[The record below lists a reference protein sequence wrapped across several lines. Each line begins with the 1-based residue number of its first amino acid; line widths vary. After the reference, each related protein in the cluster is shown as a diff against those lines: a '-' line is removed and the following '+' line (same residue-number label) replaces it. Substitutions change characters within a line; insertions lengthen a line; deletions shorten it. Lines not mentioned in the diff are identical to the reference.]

1 MVVFAST
8 ELPPR
13 TQFTNQQTNQ
23 PTKNSMETT
32 PTTPTTAIQSAS
44 LYFREGNSDKE
55 YRAAI
60 EPIGDGFVVNFAYG
74 RRGGTLNTG
83 TKTPVPVPE
92 AEAIKVFDKLVTSK
106 VAKGYRPIANTNAP
120 YPLTGSE
127 GLDSGVRCQ
136 LLNAIEEAEV
146 SRLLADSRHCL
157 QEKHDGRRLMVR
169 KQDHEITGI
178 NRRGLIVAIPEPIRA
193 AVAMIPADCLIDG
206 EAVGDTLH
214 AFDLLEVNGRD
225 LRQRRYLDR
234 HSGLLT
240 LIPPNHPA
248 LRCVSAIIAPNEK
261 IEMYDQLRLANREGV
276 VFKDMDA
283 PFSAG
288 RPNSGGPQLKF
299 KFVETAS
306 CVVTGINSKRSVT
319 LGLYDGDRLVPAGNV
334 TIPPNHA
341 IPEVEAVVEIRYLYA
356 YKESGAIYQ
365 PVYLGPRADIPLS
378 ECGVDQLKYKTERE
392 ATSVD

>member
-1 MVVFAST
+1 MMVVHAST

-13 TQFTNQQTNQ
+13 AQFINQ

-32 PTTPTTAIQSAS
+32 RTTATQSAS

-60 EPIGDGFVVNFAYG
+60 EPKGDGFVVNFAYG

-92 AEAIKVFDKLVTSK
+92 AEAIKAFEKLIASK

-120 YPLTGSE
+120 YPLSGSE
-127 GLDSGVRCQ
+127 GIDSGVRCQ
-136 LLNAIEEAEV
+136 LLNAIEEIEV
-146 SRLLADSRHCL
+146 FRLLADTRHCL

-169 KQDHEITGI
+169 KCDHEITGI
-178 NRRGLIVAIPEPIRA
+178 NRRGLVVAIPEPIRA
-193 AVAMIPADCLIDG
+193 AVAMIPGDCLIDG

-261 IEMYDQLRLANREGV
+261 IEMYNQLRLANREGV
-276 VFKDMDA
+276 VFKDVNA
-283 PFSAG
+283 PFTAG
-288 RPNSGGPQLKF
+288 RPNSGGSQLKF

-306 CVVTGINSKRSVT
+306 FVVTGVNAKRSVT
-319 LGLYDGDRLVPAGNV
+319 LGLYDGDKIVPAGNV
-334 TIPPNHA
+334 SIPPNHA
-341 IPEVEAVVEIRYLYA
+341 IPEEVSVVEIRYLYA

-365 PVYLGPRADIPLS
+365 PVYLGPRTDIPAA
-378 ECGVDQLKYKTERE
+378 ECGVDQLKYQTEQGWK
-392 ATSVD
+392 V

>member
-1 MVVFAST
+1 MVVLAST

-13 TQFTNQQTNQ
+13 TQFTNQ
-23 PTKNSMETT
+23 PTPNNMQA
-32 PTTPTTAIQSAS
+32 TPTTAFQSAS

-60 EPIGDGFVVNFAYG
+60 EPNGDGFVVNFGYG

-83 TKTPVPVPE
+83 TKTMVPVSLN
-92 AEAIKVFDKLVTSK
+92 EAIKVFEKLIASK

-136 LLNAIEEAEV
+136 LLNAIEETEV

-157 QEKHDGRRLMVR
+157 QEKHDGRRLLVR

-234 HSGLLT
+234 YSGLLM
-240 LIPPNHPA
+240 LLPPNQPA
-248 LRCVSAIIAPNEK
+248 LRRVSSMTEPNDKAET
-261 IEMYDQLRLANREGV
+261 YDQLRLANREGV
-276 VFKDMDA
+276 VFKDMNA
-283 PFSAG
+283 PFSPG
-288 RPNSGGPQLKF
+288 RPNSGGSQLKF

-306 CVVTGINSKRSVT
+306 FMVSGVNAKRSVT

-341 IPEVEAVVEIRYLYA
+341 IPDVGDVVECRYLYA

-365 PVYLGPRADIPLS
+365 PVYLGPRTDIPLS
-378 ECGVDQLKYKTERE
+378 ECGVDQLKYKAESE
-392 ATSVD
+392 ATVAD

>member
-1 MVVFAST
+1 
-8 ELPPR
+8 
-13 TQFTNQQTNQ
+13 
-23 PTKNSMETT
+23 METIT
-32 PTTPTTAIQSAS
+32 TTAIQSAS

-60 EPIGDGFVVNFAYG
+60 EPKGDGFVVNFAYG
-74 RRGGTLNTG
+74 RRGCALNTG

-92 AEAIKVFDKLVTSK
+92 AEAIKVFDKLIASRVT
-106 VAKGYRPIANTNAP
+106 KGYRPIADTSTP

-136 LLNAIEEAEV
+136 LLNPIEEAEV
-146 SRLLADSRHCL
+146 SILLADARHCL

-178 NRRGLIVAIPEPIRA
+178 NRRGLVVAIPEPIRA
-193 AVAMIPADCLIDG
+193 AVAMIPGDCIIDG

-214 AFDLLEVNGRD
+214 AFDLLEVNGLD

-234 HSGLLT
+234 YSGLLT

-248 LRCVSAIIAPNEK
+248 LRCVSTIIAPNDKAET
-261 IEMYDQLRLANREGV
+261 YDQLRLANREGV

-283 PFSAG
+283 PFTAG
-288 RPNSGGPQLKF
+288 RPNSGGSQLKF

-306 CVVTGINSKRSVT
+306 LIVTGINAKRSVT
-319 LGLYDGDRLVPAGNV
+319 LGLYDGDRMVPAGNV

-341 IPEVEAVVEIRYLYA
+341 IPEMGDVVECRYLYA
-356 YKESGAIYQ
+356 HKQSGSIYQ
-365 PVYLGPRADIPLS
+365 PVYLGPRTDIPSS
-378 ECGVDQLKYKTERE
+378 ECGVDQLKFKAESE
-392 ATSVD
+392 ATVAD

>member
-1 MVVFAST
+1 
-8 ELPPR
+8 
-13 TQFTNQQTNQ
+13 
-23 PTKNSMETT
+23 ME
-32 PTTPTTAIQSAS
+32 TTPTTAIQSAS

-60 EPIGDGFVVNFAYG
+60 EPKGNGFVVNFAYG

-83 TKTPVPVPE
+83 TKTTVPVSLDE
-92 AEAIKVFDKLVTSK
+92 ATKVFTKLIASK
-106 VAKGYRPIANTNAP
+106 VTKGYRPIADTSTP

-136 LLNAIEEAEV
+136 LLNPIEEAEV
-146 SRLLADSRHCL
+146 SILLADTRHCL

-178 NRRGLIVAIPEPIRA
+178 NRRGLVVAIPEPIRA

-248 LRCVSAIIAPNEK
+248 LRWVDTMVAPSDK
-261 IEMYDQLRLANREGV
+261 AKAYDQLHLANREGV

-283 PFSAG
+283 PFSEG
-288 RPNSGGPQLKF
+288 RPNSGGSQLKF
-299 KFVETAS
+299 KFVESAS
-306 CVVTGINSKRSVT
+306 FVVTGINSKRSVT
-319 LGLYDGDRLVPAGNV
+319 LGLFEGDKMVPAGNV

-341 IPEVEAVVEIRYLYA
+341 IPDVGDVVECRYLYA

-365 PVYLGPRADIPLS
+365 PVYLGPRTDIPLS
-378 ECGVDQLKYKTERE
+378 ECGVDQLKYKAESE
-392 ATSVD
+392 AAVAD

>member
-1 MVVFAST
+1 MNKIAQKQIDWIS
-8 ELPPR
+8 
-13 TQFTNQQTNQ
+13 
-23 PTKNSMETT
+23 
-32 PTTPTTAIQSAS
+32 
-44 LYFREGNSDKE
+44 
-55 YRAAI
+55 
-60 EPIGDGFVVNFAYG
+60 
-74 RRGGTLNTG
+74 NTVKSSPLARDESFG
-83 TKTPVPVPE
+83 
-92 AEAIKVFDKLVTSK
+92 
-106 VAKGYRPIANTNAP
+106 

-136 LLNAIEEAEV
+136 LLNAIEETEV

-157 QEKHDGRRLMVR
+157 QEKHDGRRLLVR

-178 NRRGLIVAIPEPIRA
+178 NRRGLVVAIPEPIRA
-193 AVAMIPADCLIDG
+193 AVAMIPGDCIIDG

-234 HSGLLT
+234 NSGLLA

-248 LRCVSAIIAPNEK
+248 LRCVSTIIAPNEK

-288 RPNSGGPQLKF
+288 RPNSGGSQLKL

-341 IPEVEAVVEIRYLYA
+341 IPEVGDVVECRYLYA
-356 YKESGAIYQ
+356 HKQSGSIYQ
-365 PVYLGPRADIPLS
+365 PVYLGPRTDIPAA
-378 ECGVDQLKYKTERE
+378 ECGVDQLKYKAERE

>member
-1 MVVFAST
+1 
-8 ELPPR
+8 
-13 TQFTNQQTNQ
+13 
-23 PTKNSMETT
+23 METT
-32 PTTPTTAIQSAS
+32 PTTATQSAS

-60 EPIGDGFVVNFAYG
+60 EPKGDGFVVNFAYG

-83 TKTPVPVPE
+83 TKTTAPVSLDE
-92 AEAIKVFDKLVTSK
+92 ATKIFDKLVASK
-106 VAKGYRPIANTNAP
+106 VAKGYRPIAATNAP

-127 GLDSGVRCQ
+127 GIDSGVRCQ
-136 LLNAIEEAEV
+136 LLNAIEEIEV

-169 KQDHEITGI
+169 KCDHEITGI
-178 NRRGLIVAIPEPIRA
+178 NRRGLVVAIPEPIRA
-193 AVAMIPADCLIDG
+193 AVAIIPGDCLIDG

-234 HSGLLT
+234 LSGLLA
-240 LIPPNHPA
+240 LLPPNQPA
-248 LRCVSAIIAPNEK
+248 LRCVSTIIAPNEK
-261 IEMYDQLRLANREGV
+261 AELYGQLRLANREGV

-283 PFSAG
+283 PFTAG

-306 CVVTGINSKRSVT
+306 FVITGVNSKRSVT
-319 LGLYDGDRLVPAGNV
+319 LGLYDRDRLVPAGNV

-341 IPEVEAVVEIRYLYA
+341 IPEMCAVVECRYLYA

-365 PVYLGPRADIPLS
+365 PVYLGPRSDIPSS
-378 ECGVDQLKYKTERE
+378 ECGVDQLKYKAESE
-392 ATSVD
+392 ATVAD